1 MRLHSDKIT
10 AQDIRNA
17 LHSEQ
22 EIGRIAPT
30 VRFKV
35 LDSHGSKTHKA
46 AHEVQLESWG
56 RVAGDGRRVG
66 NSGSY
71 GVMNPDGG
79 YAATHSEWG
88 WLMAALYR
96 VDPAAIWGSAK
107 HPQYASSNDF
117 HEKTGMTFA
126 PGHLL
131 VRLAKGVDPY
141 PYTLPRMVRGREG
154 AGRFAEQTRAWG
166 RDYLK
171 YNPRNA
177 ADYAKFAHVAAEVPA

>member
-10 AQDIRNA
+10 YNDIMSALMAEQDA
-17 LHSEQ
+17 
-22 EIGRIAPT
+22 GRIART

-35 LDSHGSKTHKA
+35 LDDHGSKSHA
-46 AHEVQLESWG
+46 RAFEVQLESTG
-56 RVAGDGRRVG
+56 RIPGDGRRVG

-71 GVMNPDGG
+71 GAMGWDSG

-131 VRLAKGVDPY
+131 ARLVKGVDPY
-141 PYTLPRMVRGREG
+141 PYTLPRMVKGREG

-177 ADYAKFAHVAAEVPA
+177 AEYAKFAHVAAEVSA